1 MVGVCVLLSIVIPY
15 FNAGKY
21 IYTAVQSIL
30 DACIQDAPYEII
42 IINDASDAANTA
54 RLHEIYQR
62 CWASHSEVPVRIET
76 LPENQGLSGAR
87 NHGIQI
93 ARGQYVFTLDAD
105 DYVNKKAF
113 IKVLRDV
120 KNLNMDMIFF
130 GSYWYEKDH
139 AWGMQGFKF
148 EPKAE
153 ITVDQ
158 TVLASYI
165 TAQTFYAWRFI
176 AKRELLL
183 QVPYPPRLYME
194 DVATTTP
201 LLSRAK
207 LVWYE
212 PDQVVYYR
220 QNPNSIMKVW
230 NEKKSMDFLTTV
242 GMLRDRLQLTEPM
255 GASLSQA
262 YFGLT
267 CKAYLWACADAIRHE
282 IPDAFGACRRIK
294 DTHIQM
300 FGKIAL
306 TQWPKVARLLDRRQ
320 TLALFL
326 LYYSPRLYQIAL
338 KAKRTLFPKK

>member
-1 MVGVCVLLSIVIPY
+1 MLLSIVIPY

-42 IINDASDAANTA
+42 IINDASDALNS
-54 RLHEIYQR
+54 RHLQDIYQR
-62 CWASHSEVPVRIET
+62 CWQHAQVPVRIET
-76 LPENQGLSGAR
+76 LAENQGLSGAR

-93 ARGQYVFTLDAD
+93 AQGKYVFTLDAD

-113 IKVLRDV
+113 VKVLTDV
-120 KNLNMDMIFF
+120 KNLNMDMVFF

-153 ITVDQ
+153 VRVDQ
-158 TVLASYI
+158 AVIASYI
-165 TAQTFYAWRFI
+165 NAQTFYAWRFI
-176 AKRELLL
+176 AKRALLL

-194 DVATTTP
+194 DVATSTP

-207 LVWYE
+207 TIWYE
-212 PDQVVYYR
+212 PEHVVYYR

-230 NEKKSMDFLTTV
+230 TEKKSFDFLTTLQ
-242 GMLRDRLQLTEPM
+242 MLRERLQLSEPM
-255 GASLSQA
+255 SPVLADA

-282 IPDAFGACRRIK
+282 LPDAMGVCTRIK
-294 DTHIQM
+294 ATHTQM
-300 FGKIAL
+300 FGKIEPSH
-306 TQWPKVARLLDRRQ
+306 WSKIISLLDRRQ
-320 TLALFL
+320 AVSFGL
-326 LYYSPRLYQIAL
+326 LYYSPRLYRTAL
-338 KAKRTLFPKK
+338 KAKQKIFPKK

>member
-1 MVGVCVLLSIVIPY
+1 MLLSIVIPY

-42 IINDASDAANTA
+42 IVNDASDAANTA
-54 RLHEIYQR
+54 RLVEIHQR
-62 CWASHSEVPVRIET
+62 CWANHSEVPVRIET
-76 LPENQGLSGAR
+76 LAENQGLSGAR
-87 NHGIQI
+87 NHGIQM
-93 ARGQYVFTLDAD
+93 AQGEYVFTLDAD

-113 IKVLRDV
+113 IKVLKDV
-120 KNLNMDMIFF
+120 QNLNMDMIFF
-130 GSYWYEKDH
+130 GSYWYENDH

-153 ITVDQ
+153 IAVDQ
-158 TVLASYI
+158 KILASYI
-165 TAQTFYAWRFI
+165 NAQTFYAWRFI

-207 LVWYE
+207 RVWYE

-242 GMLRDRLQLTEPM
+242 HMLRERLLLDEPM
-255 GASLSQA
+255 SKPLESA
-262 YFGLT
+262 YFGLS
-267 CKAYLWACADAIRHE
+267 CKSYLWACADAIRHQ
-282 IPDAFGACRRIK
+282 IPDALGACQRIK
-294 DTHIQM
+294 DTHVQM
-300 FGKIAL
+300 FGRIGL

-320 TLALFL
+320 TLALIL
-326 LYYSPRLYQIAL
+326 LYYSPRLYRTAL
-338 KAKRTLFPKK
+338 KAKQTLFPKK

>member
-1 MVGVCVLLSIVIPY
+1 MLLSIVIPY

-30 DACIQDAPYEII
+30 DACEQDAPYEII
-42 IINDASDAANTA
+42 IVDDASDAVNSAH
-54 RLHEIYQR
+54 LLDIYQR
-62 CWASHSEVPVRIET
+62 CWQKSEVPVRIET
-76 LPENQGLSGAR
+76 LSVNQGLSGAR
-87 NHGIQI
+87 NHGIGVAQ
-93 ARGQYVFTLDAD
+93 GEYVFTMDAD

-120 KNLNMDMIFF
+120 QNLNMDMVFF

-158 TVLASYI
+158 SVIASYI
-165 TAQTFYAWRFI
+165 NAQTFYAWRFI
-176 AKRELLL
+176 AKRELLV
-183 QVPYPPRLYME
+183 QVPYPLGLYME

-207 LVWYE
+207 TIWYE

-220 QNPNSIMKVW
+220 QNPNSIMKKW
-230 NEKKSMDFLTTV
+230 TEKKSFDFLDTV
-242 GMLRDRLQLTEPM
+242 AMLRARLQLNEPM
-255 GASLSQA
+255 SAPMQDA

-267 CKAYLWACADAIRHE
+267 CKAYLWACADAIRHNL
-282 IPDAFGACRRIK
+282 PDDLGVCKRIK
-294 DTHIQM
+294 HTHSEM
-300 FGKIAL
+300 FGKITPAHWSKIIQMLDKRQAL
-306 TQWPKVARLLDRRQ
+306 S
-320 TLALFL
+320 FGL
-326 LYYSPRLYQIAL
+326 LYYTPRFYRTAL
-338 KAKRTLFPKK
+338 KAKQKLIPKK